1 MSTKPLA
8 GAQAR
13 IARPVTF
20 GTAIDAVRADLTGLR
35 PRACLETRAPADRQ
49 ALFIFAAARCGT
61 AGRRLV
67 SHHADG
73 INGGNTAAAVAFEA
87 YAPGVVAV
95 PAGKIRGVGSARY
108 RVAAADRVLTSRARC
123 HNDHSAVAW
132 QGPAI
137 VDDLITAG
145 GSARRCR
152 VRGGS
157 VADRNAGD
165 ERSNPPGLFEK
176 PDQAVLIF

>member
-1 MSTKPLA
+1 MSRKPLA
-8 GAQAR
+8 GAPAR

-20 GTAIDAVRADLTGLR
+20 GTAILTVLR
-35 PRACLETRAPADRQ
+35 PRACLETRAPADRR
-49 ALFIFAAARCGT
+49 ALFIFAAARTGPVFE
-61 AGRRLV
+61 RRLV
-67 SHHADG
+67 GHHADG
-73 INGGNTAAAVAFEA
+73 INGSNTAAAIAFEA

-95 PAGKIRGVGSARY
+95 PAGKIRGVGGARY
-108 RVAAADRVLTSRARC
+108 RVAAADRMLTGRARC
-123 HNDHSAVAW
+123 HNDHSAVAR

-137 VDDLITAG
+137 VDDLVAAG
-145 GSARRCR
+145 GGARRWR
-152 VRGGS
+152 VRRGS